1 MASTKTA
8 LKAAKAALDAE
19 KYDEAVEHVR
29 KVLSIDP
36 NHYHAYV
43 GMKSRQVDLVSD

>member
-1 MASTKTA
+1 MASTKPV

-19 KYDEAVEHVR
+19 KYDETIEHVK
-29 KVLSIDP
+29 KVLAIDP

-43 GMKSRQVDLVSD
+43 RIKSLEMVLL

>member
-1 MASTKTA
+1 MSSTKTA

-19 KYDEAVEHVR
+19 KYDDAVEQVK
-29 KVLSIDP
+29 KVLTIDP

-43 GMKSRQVDLVSD
+43 GPF